1 LPFVSGL
8 LLVALSLEMV
18 AITGGEYRPLYMR
31 QDSELIRV
39 DDFMI
44 DETPVSNLDYYGFT
58 QAAKNWRKGAVPGL
72 FSEPNYLAH
81 WTESG
86 GVWKPAASQNQQA
99 VVNISWFAADA
110 YCRNQGKRLPT
121 VAEWEYVASASETR
135 PDGSQDEHY
144 NQRILDW
151 YAQPASHGTIG
162 ERPANYWGVKDL
174 HGLNWEWTLDFN
186 SNLTSGESRADSSV
200 NTDLYCAAAA
210 SGSAD
215 PSDYAAFMRY
225 GFRSSLSAT
234 FTINNLGFRCARDV
248 SNEVSE

>member
-1 LPFVSGL
+1 MKKDTELSR
-8 LLVALSLEMV
+8 VA
-18 AITGGEYRPLYMR
+18 
-31 QDSELIRV
+31 DFLIDV
-39 DDFMI
+39 
-44 DETPVSNLDYYGFT
+44 TPVSNLEYYGFT
-58 QAAKNWRKGAVPGL
+58 LAAKDWRKGSVPGL

-81 WTESG
+81 WKEIE
-86 GVWKPAASQNQQA
+86 GVWQPAVAQNQQA
-99 VVNISWFAADA
+99 VVNVSWFAADA
-110 YCRNQGKRLPT
+110 YCRKQGKRLPT
-121 VAEWEYVASASETR
+121 VAELEYVASASETS

-151 YAQPASHGTIG
+151 YAKPGSHGMIG
-162 ERPANYWGVKDL
+162 KGPANYWGVKDL

-225 GFRSSLSAT
+225 AIRGSLKASYT
-234 FTINNLGFRCARDV
+234 MKNLGFRCVKDK
-248 SNEVSE
+248 